1 MRSLSCWRAWK
12 NCSGLVRSYL
22 YHIRNYWSRKA
33 FSVSSIMIIL
43 SSNRMIIYRNVLVGT
58 HRNSLA
64 VELFIHVA
72 IKLDNQ
78 LCCSLAFIYLVLPFC
93 CHISILISVA
103 PTAKVS
109 SSFFFICVC
118 VCVCGR
124 KQASISWHFSEGSRI
139 LGLCSSTCSATDVSR
154 AQVCKHGKFAMKET
168 LCLFYCSFF
177 IGLFTF
183 TNFCFWL

>member
-43 SSNRMIIYRNVLVGT
+43 SSNKMITYRNVLVGT
-58 HRNSLA
+58 YRNILA

-109 SSFFFICVC
+109 SSFFFVC
-118 VCVCGR
+118 VCVAESR
-124 KQASISWHFSEGSRI
+124 RASVDIFLKAAGYLDCAVRHVLPQMSPELRFVNMENLQWKKLSVYFIVH
-139 LGLCSSTCSATDVSR
+139 SS
-154 AQVCKHGKFAMKET
+154 
-168 LCLFYCSFF
+168 
-177 IGLFTF
+177 
-183 TNFCFWL
+183 